1 MLKEWLTRLRYLMFP
16 KPTREIDDELQFH
29 IERQTQEYI
38 AAGMTPREA
47 RRKAVVA
54 FGGIESA
61 RAQSHE
67 QRPSFFLGTLLQDVG
82 YALRQLQ
89 KSRGFTITAVL
100 TLALGIGA
108 NAAIFTLVNAVLLKN
123 LPVVDPSTLIRIGN
137 TNECCVNFGTA
148 GDSGQV
154 DGNSYALFDTDTWQ
168 QLQKNAPEFEELA
181 AMRAGSSQLIARRDK
196 TQESARPVNGEFVS
210 SNYFRTFG
218 LQTQIGRIFFTD
230 ADDVIGAPL
239 VAVMSYDTW
248 QNNYAGD
255 PSVVGSTFWINTKA
269 VIVTGIAPKGFY
281 GDRLSSDP
289 PNFYFPIESMPVLT
303 SATFVHEPGM
313 RWLYIIGRVKPG
325 VALAPL
331 QAKITELVRQSLA
344 PTKPFS
350 GEQGKRAL
358 AKAHVVLSPGGAGI
372 QEMQDNYAS
381 KLKLL
386 MWISGLVLLI
396 ACANIANLLL
406 VRGTNRRAEMSIR
419 TALGAMRTRIVRQ
432 LITESIVLSIIGGM
446 AGLAV
451 AYAGTRMLLAMAF
464 PGAQNIPIEAS
475 PSGVVL
481 AFAFGVSLLTGILFG
496 VAPAWITSNANPA
509 DVLRSGSRSTSSGAS
524 LLQRSLVVL
533 QSALA
538 LVLLVGA
545 GMFIQSLNKLRNID
559 LKLDSTNRYIVH
571 FNPQAAGY
579 TPAQVEALYRTIED
593 RFHAIPG
600 VRKVGVSSNT
610 PMEANNSGDGVQ
622 IQGQPFLN
630 DGASWVRG
638 NAEYFDSVGT
648 HVLMGRGFTSQDTS
662 TSPAVAVVNQAFVKG
677 FFKPGENPIGHRFG
691 APGTQSSG
699 DFEIVGVVED
709 TAYSS
714 ATWKDHHMYFLPMT
728 QRIPES
734 VRKSPIEKDTSLYAE
749 AIVIQ
754 TARPVE
760 NMQSTARQT
769 LAAINP
775 NLSVVKFQTF
785 DEQISDRFTEERM
798 ITRLMTLFSILALLL
813 ATLGLY
819 GVTAYTVARR
829 TSEIGIRMALGAN
842 RSSVVGMIMRGAMLQ
857 TAIGLC
863 LIGIPVAWFC
873 VRYIQSQ
880 LYESKGM
887 NLTVLAIA
895 TLTLTAAAAAA
906 GLIPA
911 LRASSTSPSLALR
924 TE

>member
-1 MLKEWLTRLRYLMFP
+1 MVKEWLTRLRFLMSP
-16 KPTREIDDELQFH
+16 KPHREIDDEVQFH
-29 IERQTQEYI
+29 IEQLTGANI
-38 AAGMTPREA
+38 AAGMNPQEA
-47 RRKAVVA
+47 RRRAVIA
-54 FGGIESA
+54 FGGVESA

-67 QRPSFFLGTLLQDVG
+67 QRPSFFLGTLLQDVS
-82 YALRQLQ
+82 YALRQLR
-89 KSRGFTITAVL
+89 KSRGFTMTAVL

-108 NAAIFTLVNAVLLKN
+108 NAAIFTLVNAVLLKH
-123 LPVVDPSTLIRIGN
+123 LPVVDPSTLVRIGN
-137 TNECCVNFGTA
+137 TNECCVNWGANNGTY
-148 GDSGQV
+148 S
-154 DGNSYALFDTDTWQ
+154 LFATDDWH

-181 AMRAGSSQLIARRDK
+181 AMQSGIGQIIARRDE
-196 TQESARPVNGEFVS
+196 TQESARSVSSEFVS
-210 SNYFRTFG
+210 GNYFHTFG
-218 LQTQIGRIFFTD
+218 LQPQIGRLFTD
-230 ADDVIGAPL
+230 ADNVEGAPF
-239 VAVMSYDTW
+239 VAVMSYDMW

-269 VIVTGIAPKGFY
+269 VTISGIAPKGFY
-281 GDRLSSDP
+281 GDRLSSTP
-289 PNFYFPIESMPVLT
+289 PDFYLPIESMPVL
-303 SATFVHEPGM
+303 ANAQHVHIPDR

-325 VALAPL
+325 VAMAPL
-331 QAKITELVRQSLA
+331 QAKITELVRQSFA
-344 PTKPFS
+344 ATTIFS
-350 GEQGKRAL
+350 DEQGKRAL
-358 AKAHVVLSPGGAGI
+358 AKVHVVLSPGGAGI
-372 QEMQDNYAS
+372 QDIQDSYAS

-406 VRGTNRRAEMSIR
+406 VRGMNRREEMSVR

-432 LITESIVLSIIGGM
+432 LLTESIVLSIISGM
-446 AGLAV
+446 AGLIV
-451 AYAGTRMLLAMAF
+451 AYVGTRMLLAMAF
-464 PGAQNIPIEAS
+464 PGAQNVPIDAR

-481 AFAFGVSLLTGILFG
+481 AFAFGISLLTGILFG

-509 DVLRSGSRSTSSGAS
+509 DALRSGSRTTTSGAS
-524 LLQRSLVVL
+524 LLQRSLIVL

-559 LKLDSTNRYIVH
+559 LKLNSTNRYIIH

-579 TPAQVEALYRTIED
+579 SPAQVEALYRTIEE

-600 VRKVGVSSNT
+600 VQKVGISAYT
-610 PMEANNSGDGVQ
+610 PMEANNWGDGVQ
-622 IQGQPFLN
+622 IQGQPDHHN
-630 DGASWVRG
+630 WASWVRG

-648 HVLMGRGFTSQDTS
+648 HVLMGRGFTTQDTS
-662 TSPAVAVVNQAFVKG
+662 TSPAVAVVNQSFVKH
-677 FFKPGENPIGHRFG
+677 FFKPGENPIGRHFG
-691 APGTQSSG
+691 SPGTQSSG

-709 TAYSS
+709 TAYNS
-714 ATWKDHHMYFLPMT
+714 ATWKDHRMYFIPMT

-734 VRKSPIEKDTSLYAE
+734 ARRRPIEQDTGLYAG

-754 TARPVE
+754 TDRPMD
-760 NMQSTARQT
+760 NMQSLARQT

-775 NLSVVKFQTF
+775 NLSIVKFQTF
-785 DEQISDRFTEERM
+785 DEQIADRFTQDRM

-863 LIGIPVAWFC
+863 AIGIPVAWFC

-880 LYESKGM
+880 LYETKGM
-887 NLTVLAIA
+887 DFTVLTIA
-895 TLTLTAAAAAA
+895 TLTLTAAAATA

-911 LRASSTSPSLALR
+911 QRAASTNPSQALR

>member
-1 MLKEWLTRLRYLMFP
+1 
-16 KPTREIDDELQFH
+16 
-29 IERQTQEYI
+29 
-38 AAGMTPREA
+38 
-47 RRKAVVA
+47 
-54 FGGIESA
+54 
-61 RAQSHE
+61 
-67 QRPSFFLGTLLQDVG
+67 
-82 YALRQLQ
+82 
-89 KSRGFTITAVL
+89 
-100 TLALGIGA
+100 
-108 NAAIFTLVNAVLLKN
+108 
-123 LPVVDPSTLIRIGN
+123 
-137 TNECCVNFGTA
+137 
-148 GDSGQV
+148 
-154 DGNSYALFDTDTWQ
+154 
-168 QLQKNAPEFEELA
+168 
-181 AMRAGSSQLIARRDK
+181 
-196 TQESARPVNGEFVS
+196 
-210 SNYFRTFG
+210 
-218 LQTQIGRIFFTD
+218 
-230 ADDVIGAPL
+230 
-239 VAVMSYDTW
+239 MSYNTW

-269 VIVTGIAPKGFY
+269 VTITGIAPKGFY
-281 GDRLSSDP
+281 GDRLSSTP
-289 PNFYFPIESMPVLT
+289 PDFYLPIESMPVLT
-303 SATFVHEPGM
+303 SSTFVHEPGM
-313 RWLYIIGRVKPG
+313 RWLYIIGRLKPG
-325 VALAPL
+325 VAMAPL
-331 QAKITELVRQSLA
+331 QAKITGLVRQSLTTTTA
-344 PTKPFS
+344 FS
-350 GEQGKRAL
+350 GERGKRAL

-372 QEMQDNYAS
+372 QDMQDSYAS

-406 VRGTNRRAEMSIR
+406 VRGMSRREEMSVR

-432 LITESIVLSIIGGM
+432 LLTESIVLSIISGM
-446 AGLAV
+446 AGLIV

-464 PGAQNIPIEAS
+464 PGAQNVPIDAR

-481 AFAFGVSLLTGILFG
+481 AFAFGISLLTGILFG

-509 DVLRSGSRSTSSGAS
+509 DALRNGTRTTTSGAS
-524 LLQRSLVVL
+524 LLQRSLIVL

-559 LKLDSTNRYIVH
+559 LKLNPANRYIVH

-579 TPAQVEALYRTIED
+579 SPAQVEALYRIIED

-600 VRKVGVSSNT
+600 VQKVGISSNT
-610 PMEANNSGDGVQ
+610 PMEANNTGEGVQ
-622 IQGQPFLN
+622 IQGQPYLN

-648 HVLMGRGFTSQDTS
+648 HVLMGRGFTTRDTS
-662 TSPAVAVVNQAFVKG
+662 TSPAVAVVNQSFVKR
-677 FFKPGENPIGHRFG
+677 FFKPGENPIGRRFG
-691 APGTQSSG
+691 SPGTQSSG

-709 TAYSS
+709 TAYNS
-714 ATWKDHHMYFLPMT
+714 ATWKNHHMYFIPMI
-728 QRIPES
+728 QRVPES
-734 VRKSPIEKDTSLYAE
+734 ARRRPIEQDTDLYAG

-754 TARPVE
+754 TDRLMD
-760 NMQSTARQT
+760 NMESIARQT

-785 DEQISDRFTEERM
+785 DEQIADRFTQDRM

-857 TAIGLC
+857 TAIGLAA
-863 LIGIPVAWFC
+863 IGIPVAWFC
-873 VRYIQSQ
+873 VRYIESQ

-887 NLTVLAIA
+887 SLAVLTIAI
-895 TLTLTAAAAAA
+895 LTLTAAAAAA

-911 LRASSTSPSLALR
+911 QRAASINPSQALR

>member
-1 MLKEWLTRLRYLMFP
+1 MSLINRMGNLLRRSHMD
-16 KPTREIDDELQFH
+16 REIDAELQAH
-29 IERQTQEYI
+29 IALRTDDNL
-38 AAGMTPREA
+38 ASGMSPGEA
-47 RRKAVVA
+47 RRDALLRFGNPTAMRERVA
-54 FGGIESA
+54 AAETVLGLD
-61 RAQSHE
+61 
-67 QRPSFFLGTLLQDVG
+67 SFWFDVR
-82 YALRQLQ
+82 YALRQLR
-89 KSRGFTITAVL
+89 KSRGFTVTAVL

-123 LPVVDPSTLIRIGN
+123 LPVVDPSTLVRIGN
-137 TNECCVNFGTA
+137 TNECCVNWGTEA
-148 GDSGQV
+148 SGGAD
-154 DGNSYALFDTDTWQ
+154 DGSYALFATDTWH

-181 AMRAGSSQLIARRDK
+181 AMQAGTGQIIARRGE
-196 TQESARPVNGEFVS
+196 TQESARSVRGEFVS
-210 SNYFRTFG
+210 GNYFSTFG
-218 LQTQIGRIFFTD
+218 LQPQIGRLFTD
-230 ADDVIGAPL
+230 ADNIEGAPF
-239 VAVMSYDTW
+239 VAVMSYDMW
-248 QNNYAGD
+248 QNNYASD

-269 VIVTGIAPKGFY
+269 VTITGIAPKGFY
-281 GDRLSSDP
+281 GDRLSSTP
-289 PNFYFPIESMPVLT
+289 PDFYLPIESMPVLAN
-303 SATFVHEPGM
+303 STFVHEPSK

-325 VALAPL
+325 VAMAPL
-331 QAKITELVRQSLA
+331 QAKITELVRQSFA
-344 PTKPFS
+344 ATTTFS
-350 GEQGKRAL
+350 DEEGKRAL
-358 AKAHVVLSPGGAGI
+358 AKARVVLSPGGAGI
-372 QEMQDNYAS
+372 QDMQDSYAS

-396 ACANIANLLL
+396 SCANIANLLL
-406 VRGTNRRAEMSIR
+406 VRGMNRREEMSVR
-419 TALGAMRTRIVRQ
+419 AALGAMRTRIVRQ
-432 LITESIVLSIIGGM
+432 LLTESIVLSIVSGM
-446 AGLAV
+446 AGLIV

-464 PGAQNIPIEAS
+464 PGAQNVPIDAR

-509 DVLRSGSRSTSSGAS
+509 DALRSGTRTTTSGTS

-559 LKLDSTNRYIVH
+559 LKLNSTNRYIVH

-579 TPAQVEALYRTIED
+579 SPAQVEALYRTIED

-600 VRKVGVSSNT
+600 VQKVGISTYT
-610 PMEANNSGDGVQ
+610 PMEANNWSEGVQ
-622 IQGQPFLN
+622 IQGQP
-630 DGASWVRG
+630 DPHGGASWVRG

-648 HVLMGRGFTSQDTS
+648 RVLMGRGFTAQDTS
-662 TSPAVAVVNQAFVKG
+662 TSPAVAVVNQSFVNK
-677 FFKPGENPIGHRFG
+677 FFKPGENPIGRRFG
-691 APGTQSSG
+691 SPGPQSPG

-714 ATWKDHHMYFLPMT
+714 ATWKNHAMYFIPMT
-728 QRIPES
+728 RRIPAS
-734 VRKSPIEKDTSLYAE
+734 ILQRPIEKDTGLYAG

-754 TARPVE
+754 TGRPMD
-760 NMQSTARQT
+760 NMQPLARQT
-769 LAAINP
+769 LAVINP

-785 DEQISDRFTEERM
+785 EEQIADRFTQDRM

-829 TSEIGIRMALGAN
+829 TSEIGIRMALGAS
-842 RSSVVGMIMRGAMLQ
+842 RRSVVSMIMRGAMLQ
-857 TAIGLC
+857 TAIGLAV
-863 LIGIPVAWFC
+863 IGIPVAWFC

-887 NLTVLAIA
+887 SLAVLTIA
-895 TLTLTAAAAAA
+895 SLTLVAAAAAA

-911 LRASSTSPSLALR
+911 LRASSTSPSQALR